1 MHFPINMPRN
11 FFLPISRGIPILLE
25 TETQESKLVKD
36 GKSHSYKLSIDKHM
50 NCNIKDPL

>member
-1 MHFPINMPRN
+1 MHIPINMPRN
-11 FFLPISRGIPILLE
+11 FFLSISRGLPILLE